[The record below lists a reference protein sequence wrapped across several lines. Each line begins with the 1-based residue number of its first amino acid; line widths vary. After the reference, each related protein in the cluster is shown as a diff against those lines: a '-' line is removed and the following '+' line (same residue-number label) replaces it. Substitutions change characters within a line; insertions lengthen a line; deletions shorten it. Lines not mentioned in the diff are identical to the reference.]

1 MTHPL
6 AAMGEPM
13 LALYD
18 RDPDRA
24 LVIFDRYAESAD
36 PWVKAAVPLQ
46 RAAFDTMF
54 GLSRYQGIPA
64 KFSPPEAA
72 TGRDSG
78 QPARASQPARQRQA
92 SPSTASQ
99 PAPGQPCA
107 YPPLR
112 GQSGPATASSQPA
125 RASSQPEPA
134 RAIRVRTRA
143 RARRGHA
150 HRALR
155 AHARAGGTGQP
166 ARASPSTAA
175 GQGQPE
181 HSSRPGQP
189 EPAPASHAEIR
200 QAATADWQAAP
211 ARASPG
217 MPGIER
223 VVVPARDRREARPKD
238 EQWQPNRMNF

>member
-72 TGRDSG
+72 T
-78 QPARASQPARQRQA
+78 AA
-92 SPSTASQ
+92 
-99 PAPGQPCA
+99 
-107 YPPLR
+107 
-112 GQSGPATASSQPA
+112 
-125 RASSQPEPA
+125 SQPEPA
-134 RAIRVRTRA
+134 S
-143 RARRGHA
+143 
-150 HRALR
+150 
-155 AHARAGGTGQP
+155 QP
-166 ARASPSTAA
+166 ASA
-175 GQGQPE
+175 
-181 HSSRPGQP
+181 RPARQQ
-189 EPAPASHAEIR
+189 PAS
-200 QAATADWQAAP
+200 QP
-211 ARASPG
+211 AS
-217 MPGIER
+217 
-223 VVVPARDRREARPKD
+223 ARPAMRL
-238 EQWQPNRMNF
+238 PSA